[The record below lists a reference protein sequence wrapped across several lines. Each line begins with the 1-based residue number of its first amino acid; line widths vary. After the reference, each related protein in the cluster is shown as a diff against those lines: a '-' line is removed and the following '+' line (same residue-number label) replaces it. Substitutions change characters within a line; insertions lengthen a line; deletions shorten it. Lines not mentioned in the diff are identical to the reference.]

1 MSINVFMLYSVIS
14 CETECVPVYFNAN
27 QALCD
32 KFKAL
37 IGVSQPGLGG
47 DTTRLN
53 SSICAWRG
61 AIAVIL
67 GGGASN
73 ARAK

>member
-14 CETECVPVYFNAN
+14 CETERVPVYFNAN

>member
-1 MSINVFMLYSVIS
+1 MY
-14 CETECVPVYFNAN
+14 
-27 QALCD
+27 D

-37 IGVSQPGLGG
+37 IGVSQAGLGG

-67 GGGASN
+67 GGGARN

>member
-27 QALCD
+27 QGLCD
-32 KFKAL
+32 KFKAS
-37 IGVSQPGLGG
+37 IGVSQWGLGG

-53 SSICAWRG
+53 SSICATPQGR
-61 AIAVIL
+61 
-67 GGGASN
+67 
-73 ARAK
+73 